1 MSHASTLAPGS
12 RLAEYEVWGRV
23 GGGGM
28 SDVFLARHIHL
39 CAPVIIK
46 TLKHTLGNQRERL
59 RTEAVLTA
67 RIRSP
72 RVVRPLDFGLMP
84 GTEIPYLVQDYVDGL
99 DGAELDSLR
108 RRAIGV
114 GLPLWYV
121 CEVVS
126 EVATAL
132 AAAHRTGVLH
142 RDLKP
147 SNLFVS
153 PEEGVQLGDF
163 GVAVAK
169 SAVSGSAPELAG
181 TLEFMA
187 PETLRAGVFHRTTD
201 IYGLGATAFQLRYG
215 RPPYGTTTE
224 ALDPTVT
231 PAFPQPDS
239 PEEAYFQQALSHML
253 QRESEKRWS
262 DAERVVTV
270 FRRLADL
277 VRRPLGA
284 VREDDALHVGALRI
298 TTRVGDIAVSE
309 TDGIVSSA
317 NSGFVME
324 VGVAAALRKAG
335 GDEIARE
342 AQAGGAQPL
351 GSCVSTGAGKL
362 KSRRVLHAVS
372 AWHEVSCVARASQR
386 AYLLAEA
393 EGLRSLSVPAVGTG
407 AAGVS
412 MESSATSLAMALE
425 LHLRL
430 GGSRFRHIDFVLFD
444 EAKKRTFDEV
454 LDSVFLGRGGHPSHD
469 IGIEDAAAKHHESSE
484 TIRRKV

>member
-1 MSHASTLAPGS
+1 MTAPVLEPGS
-12 RLAEYEVWGRV
+12 RLADYEVWGRV

-28 SDVFLARHIHL
+28 SDVFLARHVQL

-46 TLKHTLGNQRERL
+46 TLKHSIGDQRERL
-59 RTEAVLTA
+59 RTEAMLTA

-72 RVVRPLDFGLMP
+72 RVVRPLDFGLTP
-84 GTEIPYLVQDYVDGL
+84 SELPYLVQDYVDGL

-108 RRAIGV
+108 RRALGV

-126 EVATAL
+126 EVAQAL

-181 TLEFMA
+181 TLEYMA
-187 PETLRAGVFHRTTD
+187 PETLRAGVFHRATD
-201 IYGLGATAFQLRYG
+201 LYGLGATAFQLRYG
-215 RPPYGTTTE
+215 RPPYGSTAE
-224 ALDPTVT
+224 ALDPTLA
-231 PAFPQPDS
+231 PAFPPPDS
-239 PEEAYFQQALSHML
+239 PEEAYFQQALSHLL
-253 QRESEKRWS
+253 QRESEKRWH
-262 DAERVVTV
+262 DAERVVGV

-284 VREDDALHVGALRI
+284 VREHDALLVGPLRI
-298 TTRVGDIAVSE
+298 TSRVGDIATCE
-309 TDGIVSSA
+309 TDGVVSSA

-324 VGVAAALRKAG
+324 VGVSAALRKAG
-335 GDEIARE
+335 GDSIARE

-351 GSCVSTGAGKL
+351 GSCVSTGAGNL
-362 KSRRVLHAVS
+362 KCRRVLHAVS
-372 AWHEVSCVARASQR
+372 AWHEVSCVARAAQR

-444 EAKKRTFDEV
+444 DQKKRTFDEV
-454 LDSVFLGRGGHPSHD
+454 LDSVFLGRSGHQSHD
-469 IGIEDAAAKHHESSE
+469 IGLEDASAMHESSQ